1 MKNGRK
7 HKKLIAVLLCLSLI
21 AILLIGC
28 DSSRSRKTSSS
39 NELIEND
46 KEDENGMNR
55 NKHIELF
62 DGINATI
69 KEDGSI
75 YIWGADDS
83 FTDTASLKN
92 AVSVSVGKAHIGVIT
107 QEGSLYMWGDN
118 SCGQLGN
125 GTTRGTLEPK
135 KIMDNVSYVE
145 LGRYHSGAVTT
156 DGELYMWGANSYGQL
171 GDGTTTGTLKPKK
184 IMDNCVQFSTSY
196 RHTGAV
202 TKDGSLYTW
211 GEGTYGELGN
221 GTKSDSLEP
230 TKIMD
235 DVVQVSLGF
244 LHGSAITKDGNLY
257 LWGDNDYGQIGD
269 GTDTVC
275 LSPKFIM
282 GNVERVSLGTHHSG
296 AITKDGELYMWGD
309 PYKGAIGY
317 GESNNKDTMYPL
329 QIMTNIKFSE
339 LSLGDSYSSAVTED
353 GTLYM
358 WGNNEDC
365 RLGVDNYGKGEGNE
379 ASRSAYYAPVKL
391 MDGIKVK

>member
-202 TKDGSLYTW
+202 TKEGSLYTW

-257 LWGDNDYGQIGD
+257 L
-269 GTDTVC
+269 
-275 LSPKFIM
+275 
-282 GNVERVSLGTHHSG
+282 
-296 AITKDGELYMWGD
+296 WGD